1 MKRYLIVGAIVLAIA
16 GVYIVVQLARVPA
29 ATGTYLDARG
39 LLEDAGFEVATT
51 DSSGASIEPH
61 DLALIVSQDPA
72 AGTLRMFG
80 STVTLETRPP
90 RERVVVPDVVG
101 TRVSE
106 AANVVHDAGL
116 MLNTG
121 GWIADD
127 GIIASTIPAAGESI
141 RFGATVTYILAD
153 AP

>member
-1 MKRYLIVGAIVLAIA
+1 MKRCLIGAAIIVAIA
-16 GVYIVVQLARVPA
+16 GVYIVVQVARVPA

-39 LLEDAGFEVATT
+39 AFEDAGFEVATT

-80 STVTLETRPP
+80 STVTLVTRAP
-90 RERVVVPDVVG
+90 RERVIMPDVVG
-101 TRVSE
+101 TRVSD
-106 AANVVHDAGL
+106 AANVVHDTGL

-141 RFGATVTYILAD
+141 RFGATVTYILAE